1 MTTTISAVIFSRNRA
16 MQLNATLESFEH
28 CCYAKG
34 DVNFRKS
41 VLYRADTE
49 QHARQYDEL
58 RNEFKS
64 WNFIKES
71 NFKKDLLAV
80 VTKSD
85 MTIYVVD
92 DCVFVRQF
100 DLGPAVQQLL
110 TNDELLGVSL
120 RLGRNVDYCYPTDS
134 PQKVPEFTR
143 QVIGGYWSFFWP
155 NGQGDWGYPAEVS
168 SSLYRTHDIPLEKI
182 NFTNPNTL
190 EAALQGVTWTSPE
203 LLCFDTSVA
212 TCIPTNVVQSV
223 YKNRSIKGGKTADE
237 LANEF
242 DEGYRIDLASFA
254 GKVPNACHMD
264 WPLTLR
270 KSP

>member
-1 MTTTISAVIFSRNRA
+1 MVIF
-16 MQLNATLESFEH
+16 L
-28 CCYAKG
+28 AK
-34 DVNFRKS
+34 R
-41 VLYRADTE
+41 
-49 QHARQYDEL
+49 
-58 RNEFKS
+58 
-64 WNFIKES
+64 
-71 NFKKDLLAV
+71 
-80 VTKSD
+80 
-85 MTIYVVD
+85 
-92 DCVFVRQF
+92 
-100 DLGPAVQQLL
+100 
-110 TNDELLGVSL
+110 
-120 RLGRNVDYCYPTDS
+120 
-134 PQKVPEFTR
+134 
-143 QVIGGYWSFFWP
+143 
-155 NGQGDWGYPAEVS
+155 
-168 SSLYRTHDIPLEKI
+168 LEKI